1 MELTDMRQFIA
12 VYFDA
17 ARIALQSI
25 FAHKLRSF
33 LTLIGIIIG
42 VASVVIVG
50 ASIDG
55 FNTYVT
61 TSISKM
67 LGVNHFVIDRFA
79 NQGRMT
85 EEERERM
92 WRRNKQLYLEDY
104 RWLRDRC
111 QSCAE
116 IGAQLDTTI
125 NIKHN
130 GRETVFTQIAGVTAG
145 MALIEDKNFSDGRF
159 FTTAEIDRAA
169 YVCVI
174 GAELKEKF
182 FDDQDP
188 IGKTIKIK
196 NAPMTIIGVE
206 EKRGTFMGR
215 SMDNHAYIPLTTY
228 GKLFGRRQSL
238 QIHGKADDPA
248 AFQTT
253 IEEARTIMR
262 NRHKLIGNEED
273 DFGLINTGD
282 VKNDVD
288 SFTAAIALVVT
299 PITLLSLIVGGIVV
313 MNIMLISVTERTFE
327 IGLRKAVGA
336 KRIDILAQFLIESS
350 LLSAV
355 GGLLGLLLAAGLS
368 LVIRVTTP
376 IPMTITIGY
385 VLLSLLVSGGIGMI
399 AGIYP
404 AFKAARLDPVVALG
418 KN

>member
-1 MELTDMRQFIA
+1 MRQFIT

-17 ARIALQSI
+17 GRIALQSI

-55 FNTYVT
+55 FNSYVMT
-61 TSISKM
+61 AISKM
-67 LGVNHFVIDRFA
+67 LGVNHFMIERFA
-79 NQGRMT
+79 HQSSLT
-85 EEERERM
+85 QEQRERM
-92 WRRNKQLYLEDY
+92 TRRNKRLSFEDY
-104 RWLRDRC
+104 KWFRDRC

-116 IGAQLDTTI
+116 IGAQIDTSI

-130 GRETVFTQIAGVTAG
+130 GRETFSTQIAGVTPG
-145 MALIEDKNFSDGRF
+145 MALIGDKSFSDGRF
-159 FTTAEIDRAA
+159 FTTSEIDRTAN
-169 YVCVI
+169 VCVI
-174 GAELKEKF
+174 GADLKEKF
-182 FDDQDP
+182 FDNQDP

-196 NAPMTIIGVE
+196 GAPLTIIGVE
-206 EKRGTFMGR
+206 EKRGTFMGQ
-215 SMDNHAYIPLTTY
+215 SMDNHAYVPLTTF
-228 GKLFGRRQSL
+228 GRLFGRRQSL
-238 QIHGKADDPA
+238 QIHGKSNDPA
-248 AFQTT
+248 GFQIT
-253 IEEARTIMR
+253 IEEARMIMR
-262 NRHKLIGNEED
+262 NRHKLIGNQED
-273 DFGLINTGD
+273 DFGMVNTGE

-288 SFTAAIALVVT
+288 SFTATIALVAT

-336 KRIDILAQFLIESS
+336 RRIQILAQFLIESS
-350 LLSAV
+350 LLAGV

-404 AFKAARLDPVVALG
+404 AFKASRLDPVVALG